1 MPQRSKEGTFI
12 VIATIITAIG
22 SLLFGYDT
30 GVISGAILFIKVQ
43 FSLSPAEE
51 GFVVSA
57 VLIGALVGAITG
69 GPFTDRLGR
78 KKVIIYSG
86 VLFIIGALVPA
97 IAVNVPMLVSGRI
110 IAGLGVGTASF
121 ASPLYIAEVSPPK
134 ARGKLVSVSQ
144 LLITIGIVVSYL
156 TDFVLA
162 PSANWRAMFAL
173 AVIPGFA
180 LALGMFFMPESPR
193 WLVAKTRINEAINVL
208 KEIRDSGVDKEV
220 EQIEKELAEE
230 KKSWKELFSP
240 VVKTA
245 LIIGVLLA
253 IFQQVTGIN
262 TVIYYAPTILQLAGF
277 SSASVSILGT
287 VGIGIVNVIMTVIA
301 LSLIDKLGRR
311 PLLIASLS
319 GMTVT
324 LFLLGYFFLI
334 GSKSLSTVALLSLIG
349 YVAFFAIGL
358 GPVFWLLISEIFPLS
373 VRGIA
378 SSFAAFVNWTANFVV
393 ALTFPDLIINIGKT
407 YTFWVYGIVSII
419 AIIFIIRYVP
429 ETKGLSLEQIQA
441 LLAKKFRSDS

>member
-1 MPQRSKEGTFI
+1 
-12 VIATIITAIG
+12 
-22 SLLFGYDT
+22 
-30 GVISGAILFIKVQ
+30 
-43 FSLSPAEE
+43 
-51 GFVVSA
+51 
-57 VLIGALVGAITG
+57 
-69 GPFTDRLGR
+69 
-78 KKVIIYSG
+78 
-86 VLFIIGALVPA
+86 
-97 IAVNVPMLVSGRI
+97 MLVSGRI

-441 LLAKKFRSDS
+441 LLAKKISK